1 MDEWDHFC
9 ILFQDIGT
17 FDWDRDEEQFF
28 FFNNL
33 MFFACRAQIEGARC

>member
-9 ILFQDIGT
+9 MLFQDIGT
-17 FDWDRDEEQFF
+17 FNWDRDEEQFF
-28 FFNNL
+28 FYNL